1 MGDAHNSEYIHDKDK
16 RIQFI
21 SNFSGSAGTVLVT
34 HKESYLWTDGRYHLA
49 AEKELPD
56 FWTLQKQG
64 NTDVPTV
71 LEVCKD
77 IDGNIGVDP
86 FLVPSSFV
94 QESIEK
100 FGKFSKASLTA
111 VNGNLIDIVWGDDR
125 PKMPSFPL
133 LVLDVKYSGKS
144 VEDKFKVIR
153 EKMKEKG
160 AEMLLTTALDSIAW
174 ALNLRGSDIQC
185 NPVFFSYLILTE
197 RKAVCF
203 VEKSKVTQEVRK
215 ALPDVQFEAYDEF
228 LEVLSEF
235 VKGVEGKIWVD
246 TSETS
251 WGTSML
257 IEEERR
263 IVDLNPIVHL
273 KSVKNETEMEGFRN
287 CHIRDGAA
295 KTRYLR
301 WLRETI
307 TPEYEEKLNEYDVAE
322 KLLSFRAEADLFMG
336 TSFTSIS
343 SSGANGAII
352 HYHPTKE
359 CSSTVAADEMYLI
372 DSGGQYLDGTT
383 DVTRTIHFGI
393 PSDHERDSFTR
404 VLKGVIQLSK
414 LVFPEG
420 TSGVLIDAFAR
431 QFLWQGGL
439 DFQHGTGHGVG
450 HFLNV
455 HEGPHGITCSKRSV
469 STRMKFGLKAGMTVT
484 NEPGYYEAG
493 KFGIRIENLMIV
505 KEVKTQHNF
514 KDKQFLGFETVTMVP
529 IDKELMNIEM
539 LTSAERAWVNEYH
552 QTVLEKLTPLL
563 KDDEKD
569 FAFLKDACSPI

>member
-1 MGDAHNSEYIHDKDK
+1 
-16 RIQFI
+16 
-21 SNFSGSAGTVLVT
+21 
-34 HKESYLWTDGRYHLA
+34 
-49 AEKELPD
+49 
-56 FWTLQKQG
+56 
-64 NTDVPTV
+64 
-71 LEVCKD
+71 
-77 IDGNIGVDP
+77 
-86 FLVPSSFV
+86 
-94 QESIEK
+94 
-100 FGKFSKASLTA
+100 
-111 VNGNLIDIVWGDDR
+111 
-125 PKMPSFPL
+125 
-133 LVLDVKYSGKS
+133 
-144 VEDKFKVIR
+144 
-153 EKMKEKG
+153 
-160 AEMLLTTALDSIAW
+160 
-174 ALNLRGSDIQC
+174 
-185 NPVFFSYLILTE
+185 
-197 RKAVCF
+197 
-203 VEKSKVTQEVRK
+203 
-215 ALPDVQFEAYDEF
+215 
-228 LEVLSEF
+228 
-235 VKGVEGKIWVD
+235 
-246 TSETS
+246 
-251 WGTSML
+251 ML
-257 IEEERR
+257 IEEERQ

-273 KSVKNETEMEGFRN
+273 KSVKNETELEGFRN

-307 TPEYEEKLNEYDVAE
+307 TPEYEAKLNEYDVAE
-322 KLLSFRAEADLFMG
+322 KLLSFRAQAGLFMG
-336 TSFTSIS
+336 TSFASIS

-359 CSSTVAADEMYLI
+359 HSSTVAADEMYLI
-372 DSGGQYLDGTT
+372 DSGGQYMDGTT

-431 QFLWQGGL
+431 QFLWEGGL

-455 HEGPHGITCSKRSV
+455 HEGPHGITCSKRNLSK
-469 STRMKFGLKAGMTVT
+469 RMKYGLKPGMTVT

-514 KDKQFLGFETVTMVP
+514 RDKKFLGFETVTMVP
-529 IDKELMNIEM
+529 IDKELMNTDM
-539 LTSAERAWVNEYH
+539 LSTAERTWVNEYH
-552 QTVLEKLTPLL
+552 QTVLENLTPLL